1 MVNVVSQ
8 VSQNLVPLESVPA
21 GTDTKTGYLHRLY
34 AESLAE
40 FGQPRGLLSSGG
52 WILQRQTPALE
63 FHDAMGCYP
72 LFCCQDWRRLADDLK
87 QLRISAVSVSLVAD
101 PFGDYTPELL
111 KSCFDIVV
119 PYKQHFVADLNL
131 PLERFT
137 SARHRKYAR
146 QALRK
151 ISVEVCSDPVKH
163 LDEWVGFYDHVIER
177 HQLTGMRCFSRE
189 SFARQLSVPGLVM
202 FRATESGEPLSLD
215 LWYVQGDV
223 AQAHL
228 VGASPRGYELHV
240 SYGLKLFILQY
251 FTGKVRWV
259 NLGATPGLNAQ
270 ADNGLARFKRG
281 WSSETRTAYFCGKIL
296 DPAVYRELV
305 RATRS
310 EDARFF
316 PAYRQG
322 EFS

>member
-1 MVNVVSQ
+1 LNIVSQ
-8 VSQNLVPLESVPA
+8 LSQNFLPVESVSAAA
-21 GTDTKTGYLHRLY
+21 GAKTGYLHPLY
-34 AESLAE
+34 VESLAE
-40 FGQPRGLLSSGG
+40 FGEPRGLLCSGG

-63 FHDAMGCYP
+63 LHDAMGCYP
-72 LFCCQDWRRLADDLK
+72 LFCCQDWRPLAEDLG
-87 QLRISAVSVSLVAD
+87 QLNGSAVSVSLVAD
-101 PFGDYTPELL
+101 PFGDYTQELL
-111 KSCFDIVV
+111 RSCFDIVL

-131 PLERFT
+131 PLEQFT

-163 LDEWVGFYDHVIER
+163 LDEWVRFYDHMIER
-177 HQLTGMRCFSRE
+177 HQITGMRRFSRE
-189 SFARQLSVPGLVM
+189 SFAKQLSVPGLVM
-202 FRATESGEPLSLD
+202 FRATEGGEPLSLD
-215 LWYVQGDV
+215 LWYVQGEV

-228 VGASPRGYELHV
+228 VGASPRGYELHA

-259 NLGATPGLNAQ
+259 NLGAAPGLNAQ
-270 ADNGLARFKRG
+270 TDNGLACFKRG
-281 WSSETRTAYFCGKIL
+281 WSSETRTVYFCGKIL
-296 DPAVYRELV
+296 NPLAYQELV

-310 EDARFF
+310 EGTEFF
-316 PAYRQG
+316 PAYRKG